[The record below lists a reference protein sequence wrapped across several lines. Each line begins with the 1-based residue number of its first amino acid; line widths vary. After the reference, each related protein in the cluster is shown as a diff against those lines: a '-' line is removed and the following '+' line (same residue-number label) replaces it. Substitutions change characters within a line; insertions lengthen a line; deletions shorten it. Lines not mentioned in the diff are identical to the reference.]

1 VQNSKIPLSNTSLD
15 QAKEKLTASTNQ
27 NTTTLKKY
35 VEEQAK
41 SVGLDMASLT
51 FERKSTAGSDVKMS
65 RKEYSSKQK
74 EIANSVSPDFFKTL
88 ESIKNDK
95 DLSEEQKLKFSQKEE
110 KSLKFLV
117 SKEIAKTEEALA
129 LTPNDAALKT
139 KMTELKSFN
148 DNINNNIAAIQ
159 SDLESKFPETN
170 KKKMLSDMQL
180 ANRVKPNHFAQLMI
194 IEDDNELTENQKLDQ
209 SQKED
214 QEFIRL
220 LSLEKNKIKDK
231 LSKTPKDENLLHE
244 LKLVDELLAETD
256 KRIEKRTM
264 GMASFNISET
274 KTPDDYVIKNQNSS
288 TTDNKTG
295 DNKTADSKTVD
306 SKTNGN
312 NTTNSEVKTNET
324 NTADAKTQK
333 EKEEELKRLGINVDN
348 KTGDN
353 KTVDSKTNGN
363 NTTNSEVKTNET
375 NTADAKT
382 QKEKEEELK
391 RLGITV
397 DNKTG
402 DNKTIDSKTNGNNAT
417 NSEVK
422 TNETNVADSKTQ
434 KEKEEELKR
443 LGVTVDNKTGDNKT
457 IDSKTNGNNTTN
469 SEVKTNETN
478 TADAKTQK
486 EKEDELKR
494 LGITVDKK
502 TGDNKTIDSKTN
514 GNNATNSEVK
524 TNETNTADSKTQK
537 EKEDELKR
545 LGITVDNKTG
555 DNKTIDSKTNVNNA
569 TNSEVKTNE
578 TNTTDAKTQKEK
590 EDELKRLGIT
600 VDNKTGDSKTIDSK
614 TNENNATNSE
624 VKTNETNG
632 TSASTISANEFEEIK
647 KVNASFEKNTN
658 GIKNNPAS
666 SPKEKQEKLILE
678 ENKLQNSLALKVK
691 EVEKE
696 LLKNPS
702 DTSKV
707 REKQTLIAL
716 KENSENRENE
726 SKQLVISENKKEINK
741 ENLLAASDKSF
752 LKEQKSIESNTS
764 LSAEDKKT
772 QLLALEEKLQ
782 TSLIQKSMAN
792 EKKIALKEDL
802 KLLAENKVLAELVEE
817 SKNRSETLKNPDL
830 VAKTN
835 AVDSKEVKSNSSS
848 NPDKTSVNTG
858 KNANEIAISNLES
871 KEKEL
876 KTQLA
881 NESLSKTEKSKLTAE
896 LAKNQEEQIVVKDKV
911 AETQLA
917 VLEKNGV
924 KLSKS
929 TQVFDKNN
937 AIKDSLSYSLIVQ
950 NEQKINELQKEL
962 AKAKKESKKAELIA
976 EISTLQKENSK
987 SFETLIYSNQ
997 LSSDLPK
1004 LQEIDSKASQLSLE
1018 SKAGLQKRKFS
1029 VTAEIDE
1036 MKQELES
1043 LKQAQKLEKDTE
1055 KKVIIIKKID
1065 NKEKQLAILKK
1076 QLSAIDLELKSR
1088 SDLENALIV
1097 ATKESSATYSE
1108 EEKVNLSKIENY
1120 AVLKDAFVAQKDIA
1134 QKKSDLFKEL
1144 ENSKT
1149 AYSVAVAE
1157 MTKNPSEENKLK
1169 VGSAFAEL
1177 TQKTK
1182 QYNELSQKHQ
1192 EASVAYQKIASGQ
1205 ADIAK
1210 LEKLFHEGVESNY
1223 LASKTTTNPSNS
1235 GNVGKNNSAL
1245 VPFEILVVPQ
1255 TESLSERVI
1264 LDPEMPSGLVY
1275 RVQVGA
1281 FRKPV
1286 KTNLYT
1292 EFKPVT
1298 GELIKKGITRYITGY
1313 FNGILSAS
1321 EAKKAIR
1328 SLGYKDAFIV
1338 AYCDGKR
1345 ITLSQARKLEANGT
1359 CVPNGTDEFSNSN
1372 SVVSNTNKEK
1382 TLTTDKNPVIK
1393 KEKEVKENN
1402 STAEKKNA
1410 VSDYNA
1416 GPGAVKAIAVE
1427 TKLGLFF
1434 TVQIGAYKKPATAK
1448 QLKFTENVV
1457 SKLLPDGMIRYSTGI
1472 FPSVT
1477 ACKDTKNR
1485 VIASGINDAF
1495 IAAYYKGERIT
1506 LAEAEKLLQEK
1517 GESILEKP

>member
-1 VQNSKIPLSNTSLD
+1 
-15 QAKEKLTASTNQ
+15 
-27 NTTTLKKY
+27 
-35 VEEQAK
+35 
-41 SVGLDMASLT
+41 
-51 FERKSTAGSDVKMS
+51 
-65 RKEYSSKQK
+65 
-74 EIANSVSPDFFKTL
+74 
-88 ESIKNDK
+88 
-95 DLSEEQKLKFSQKEE
+95 
-110 KSLKFLV
+110 
-117 SKEIAKTEEALA
+117 
-129 LTPNDAALKT
+129 
-139 KMTELKSFN
+139 
-148 DNINNNIAAIQ
+148 
-159 SDLESKFPETN
+159 
-170 KKKMLSDMQL
+170 MLSDKQL
-180 ANRVKPNHFAQLMI
+180 ANRVKPNHFAQI
-194 IEDDNELTENQKLDQ
+194 TIVEDNNELTENQKLDQ
-209 SQKED
+209 AQRED

-231 LSKTPKDENLLHE
+231 LLKTPQDEDLLHE

-288 TTDNKTG
+288 TSDNKTG
-295 DNKTADSKTVD
+295 DNKVADSKTVD

-312 NTTNSEVKTNET
+312 NTTDSEVKTNE
-324 NTADAKTQK
+324 
-333 EKEEELKRLGINVDN
+333 
-348 KTGDN
+348 
-353 KTVDSKTNGN
+353 S
-363 NTTNSEVKTNET
+363 
-375 NTADAKT
+375 
-382 QKEKEEELK
+382 
-391 RLGITV
+391 
-397 DNKTG
+397 
-402 DNKTIDSKTNGNNAT
+402 
-417 NSEVK
+417 
-422 TNETNVADSKTQ
+422 
-434 KEKEEELKR
+434 
-443 LGVTVDNKTGDNKT
+443 
-457 IDSKTNGNNTTN
+457 
-469 SEVKTNETN
+469 N

-494 LGITVDKK
+494 LGMTVDNKSNE
-502 TGDNKTIDSKTN
+502 NKTN
-514 GNNATNSEVK
+514 ENK
-524 TNETNTADSKTQK
+524 TNETNTADVKTQK

-545 LGITVDNKTG
+545 LGMTVDNKSNE
-555 DNKTIDSKTNVNNA
+555 NKTNEN
-569 TNSEVKTNE
+569 KTNE
-578 TNTTDAKTQKEK
+578 TNTADVKTKKEKEDELKRLGMTVDNKSNENKTNENKTNETNSAEIKTQKEK
-590 EDELKRLGIT
+590 EDELKRLGMT
-600 VDNKTGDSKTIDSK
+600 VDNKSNENK
-614 TNENNATNSE
+614 TNEKSTSE
-624 VKTNETNG
+624 IKPTQ
-632 TSASTISANEFEEIK
+632 ISAEEIAEIK
-647 KVNASFEKNTN
+647 AVNPTYEKNTE
-658 GIKNNPAS
+658 GIKNNPS
-666 SPKEKQEKLILE
+666 TSPKEKQEKLILE
-678 ENKLQNSLALKVK
+678 ENKLQNSINTKVK
-691 EVEKE
+691 ELEKQ
-696 LLKNPS
+696 LAKNPS
-702 DTSKV
+702 DTSFLNKK
-707 REKQTLIAL
+707 ENLIAL
-716 KENSENRENE
+716 KATSENRENE
-726 SKQLVISENKKEINK
+726 SKQLVISEIKKGINK
-741 ENLLAASDKSF
+741 ENLMTTSDKNF
-752 LKEQKSIESNTS
+752 IKEQKSIESNTS
-764 LSAEDKKT
+764 LSPEDKKV

-782 TSLIQKSMAN
+782 TSLTQKSLAN
-792 EKKIALKEDL
+792 EKKIALKEDF
-802 KLLAENKVLAELVEE
+802 KLLAENEVLIELIAE
-817 SKNRSETLKNPDL
+817 SKNRTETIKNPDL
-830 VAKTN
+830 VAKNN
-835 AVDSKEVKSNSSS
+835 AVDSKEVKSNASNNLDNTPVNSSKS
-848 NPDKTSVNTG
+848 
-858 KNANEIAISNLES
+858 ANQIAISNLES

-876 KTQLA
+876 ETQLA
-881 NESLSKTEKSKLTAE
+881 NESLSKTEKAKLTAE
-896 LAKNQEEQIVVKDKV
+896 LAKNQEEQIVLKDKV

-929 TQVFDKNN
+929 AQVFDTNN
-937 AIKDSLSYSLIVQ
+937 AIKDSLSYALIVQ
-950 NEQKINELQKEL
+950 NEQKINDLQKEL
-962 AKAKKESKKAELIA
+962 AKTKKESKKAELIA
-976 EISTLQKENSK
+976 EISTLQHENSK

-1018 SKAGLQKRKFS
+1018 SKTGLQKRKFS

-1043 LKQAQKLEKDTE
+1043 LKQAQKLEKDKD
-1055 KKVIIIKKID
+1055 KKVVIIKKID

-1088 SDLENALIV
+1088 SDLENALLT
-1097 ATKESSATYSE
+1097 ATKEGSATYSE
-1108 EEKVNLSKIENY
+1108 VEKVNLSKIENY
-1120 AVLKDAFVAQKDIA
+1120 ATLKDAYEAQKDLAI
-1134 QKKSDLFKEL
+1134 KKSDLFKEL

-1149 AYSVAVAE
+1149 AYSAAVAA
-1157 MTKNPSEENKLK
+1157 MTKNPSAESQQK

-1192 EASVAYQKIASGQ
+1192 EAALAYQKLSSGQ
-1205 ADIAK
+1205 EEIAK
-1210 LEKLFHEGVESNY
+1210 LEKLFSEGVESNY
-1223 LASKTTTNPSNS
+1223 AASKTTNNPSNS
-1235 GNVGKNNSAL
+1235 GIIAKNNPTL

-1264 LDPEMPSGLVY
+1264 LDAEMPSGLVY

-1286 KTNLYT
+1286 KANLYT

-1393 KEKEVKENN
+1393 KEKEVKVNN

-1434 TVQIGAYKKPATAK
+1434 TVQIGAYKRPATEK

-1472 FPSVT
+1472 FPSVA
-1477 ACKDTKNR
+1477 ACKDTKNQ
-1485 VIASGINDAF
+1485 VIASGIQDAF
-1495 IAAYYKGERIT
+1495 ITAYYQGERIT
-1506 LAEAEKLLQEK
+1506 LAEAEKLLKEK